1 MTSDSVSQAARP
13 RPYRLAELG
22 LLILAIA
29 ASSSAYAL
37 VGLGVDDEVPTDIYQ
52 YMAWLAALAV
62 ILHV

>member
-1 MTSDSVSQAARP
+1 MSDSVSQAVRP

-37 VGLGVDDEVPTDIYQ
+37 VGLGVDDAIPDDVTF
-52 YMAWLAALAV
+52 
-62 ILHV
+62 